1 MIVWWLCLAALAG
14 SLVCALCSL
23 HYVTHVPAPEKV
35 TIPQTMSLTEQ
46 KRIVHELLKTEQKR
60 GYEWQRVYTRRNY

>member
-1 MIVWWLCLAALAG
+1 MIVWWLCLTALAG

-46 KRIVHELLKTEQKR
+46 KQIVRELLKTERKR
-60 GYEWQRVYTRRNY
+60 AYRRF